1 MHPTFATIAFH
12 LKIMTRLVAIAA
24 LAAGALYLLDSSGT
38 VQISGGSASTGTFSG
53 YTSSSA
59 PALSGIK
66 KAAGG

>member
-1 MHPTFATIAFH
+1 
-12 LKIMTRLVAIAA
+12 MTRLVAIAA
-24 LAAGALYLLDSSGT
+24 LAAGALYVLDTSGT